1 VLPPSGGR
9 NDRSL
14 HRELFAYLTRLRKTD
29 GRCVAEP
36 RVSFVKAGIAIAV
49 VNVLNESPPVSTT
62 ADTARGVD
70 NANGPGEID
79 GRKRA
84 IASKLTVIARQLWQR
99 FDHIVE
105 SDGLSRAKWS
115 MIVAVARNPGV
126 TQRTIAS
133 LLEIKEATA
142 GQLIDRLCAD
152 GYLERREH
160 PKDRRAYCVY
170 LTTAAQPLLGRLES
184 IAKVHEN
191 ETFAGIAE
199 EDLVRLNALL
209 EHVARNLAISRSR
222 YEIAKSPANNS

>member
-1 VLPPSGGR
+1 MFKPGV
-9 NDRSL
+9 
-14 HRELFAYLTRLRKTD
+14 
-29 GRCVAEP
+29 P
-36 RVSFVKAGIAIAV
+36 RVTAGIAIVV
-49 VNVLNESPPVSTT
+49 VNVLNEPSSVIT
-62 ADTARGVD
+62 ADAARGSD
-70 NANGPGEID
+70 NLNGPSPID

-84 IASKLTVIARQLWQR
+84 IAGKLTVIARQLWQR

-115 MIVAVARNPGV
+115 MIVAVARNPGG
-126 TQRTIAS
+126 TQRAIAS

-170 LTTAAQPLLGRLES
+170 LTTAAQPLLGRLEA

-191 ETFAGIAE
+191 ETFAGIE
-199 EDLVRLNALL
+199 ENELVLLNALL
-209 EHVARNLAISRSR
+209 ERVARNLATSRSR
-222 YEIAKSPANNS
+222 YEGTKSPPDNS